1 MRSNASSA
9 CHLAGREWRL
19 PYNRPMLMTPAY
31 AQHAREEEERG
42 QTLAAI
48 AYAST
53 SVVLSI
59 GALFGGPW
67 LIRTLV
73 LRVIL

>member
-1 MRSNASSA
+1 
-9 CHLAGREWRL
+9 
-19 PYNRPMLMTPAY
+19 MLMTPAY